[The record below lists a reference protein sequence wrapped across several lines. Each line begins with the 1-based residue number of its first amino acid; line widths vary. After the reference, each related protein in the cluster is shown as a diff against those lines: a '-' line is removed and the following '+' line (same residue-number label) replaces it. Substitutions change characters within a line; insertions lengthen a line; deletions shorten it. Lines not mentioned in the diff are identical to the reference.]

1 MTEHLEFKEAM
12 ARMAAAVC
20 VITTDGRSGPYGLT
34 ATAVCSVSANPPM
47 LLVCINR
54 ESKASAVVQ
63 ENGRFR
69 VNILAAHQKALSET
83 FSRSGL
89 SVEERFA
96 QSCEWRTQDNESPM
110 LPNAVATVDCLVS
123 FSISVD
129 SHSIFFGRVRDVTLA
144 NTKSSLCYF
153 DRSYHQL
160 ASTRDSA
167 AIE

>member
-1 MTEHLEFKEAM
+1 MTKDLEFKEAM

-20 VITTDGRSGPYGLT
+20 IITTAGPSGAYGLT

-54 ESKASAVVQ
+54 ESKASTIVQ

-69 VNILAAHQKALSET
+69 VNILAADQEALSEA

-96 QSCEWRTQDNESPM
+96 QSDEWRTHDNECPM
-110 LPNAVATVDCLVS
+110 LASATASVECKVS
-123 FSISVD
+123 FSMNVD
-129 SHSIFFGRVRDVTLA
+129 SHSIFFGRVQGVALS

-153 DRSYHQL
+153 NRRYHPL
-160 ASTRDSA
+160 S
-167 AIE
+167 